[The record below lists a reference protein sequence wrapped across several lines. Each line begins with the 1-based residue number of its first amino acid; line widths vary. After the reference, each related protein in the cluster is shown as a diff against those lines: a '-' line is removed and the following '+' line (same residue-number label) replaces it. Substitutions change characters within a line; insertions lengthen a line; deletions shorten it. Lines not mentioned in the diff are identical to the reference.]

1 MPAKSAKSAKS
12 AKPSGSSS
20 QGSFGGIAMI
30 AAVGFAA
37 VAYISYIVLNPV
49 SLGVLHPRAD
59 IFFKKSYAASK
70 KMTAL
75 SSLKI
80 IGEIMLVLD

>member
-1 MPAKSAKSAKS
+1 
-12 AKPSGSSS
+12 
-20 QGSFGGIAMI
+20 
-30 AAVGFAA
+30 
-37 VAYISYIVLNPV
+37 
-49 SLGVLHPRAD
+49 LGVLHPRAD

-70 KMTAL
+70 KTTAL